1 MSTYDEHNS
10 RAEHDDSLLKFFEML
25 YKTKGAEQFDD
36 WYITISF
43 YSAVQH
49 FEAMLAKVKP
59 EIFFKGY
66 HVRIEH
72 TADVYPLYG
81 ITYNTLG
88 GAHRSRLRIIMEN
101 DLFSPNLNR
110 AYYWLHNNSHAAKYN
125 NYKPN
130 NYNWGLAK
138 RMLENIKSTCRQLIA
153 NKP

>member
-1 MSTYDEHNS
+1 MSTYKEHSS
-10 RAEHDDSLLKFFEML
+10 RAECNNKLLKTFETL
-25 YKTKGAEQFDD
+25 YKRNDVVQFDD

-49 FEAMLAKVKP
+49 IEAMLAMVKP
-59 EIFFKGY
+59 KILFAGY
-66 HVRIEH
+66 HIRIEH
-72 TADVYPLYG
+72 TTDVYPLYG

-88 GAHRSRLRIIMEN
+88 GAHRSRLKIIMEN
-101 DLFSPNLNR
+101 DLFNPNLSS

-130 NYNWGLAK
+130 NHNWGLAK
-138 RMLENIKSTCRQLIA
+138 RMLENLKNTCRQLIA